1 MIEEWLGSVGDS
13 KRVRPNQK
21 QAPGFK
27 FPVPGGWAPPAPFN
41 RNQWRLRPRCAAEK
55 NTGRRGVDLRKRVKT
70 ARAAAAGSTDEADEA
85 GEVDER
91 PGIFLKNA

>member
-1 MIEEWLGSVGDS
+1 MAPAAP
-13 KRVRPNQK
+13 VRS
-21 QAPGFK
+21 
-27 FPVPGGWAPPAPFN
+27 
-41 RNQWRLRPRCAAEK
+41 RK

-91 PGIFLKNA
+91 PGIFLKNS